1 MNRKLY
7 ILIFGLLISTISF
20 AQEDKEDKY
29 KNADKSTPD
38 FLLEKDS
45 IFVSKKKKKKRKK
58 KTFNKLK
65 TKRGYT
71 KRGSGRGLT
80 IEQFFYLK
88 KFKEPSDFITPIFI
102 YDITKLKVI
111 KLKKYDINKYP
122 PKQFKIM
129 HGPYV
134 RKKGSVVL
142 EEGYFWIGTKHDNW
156 FKYKGE
162 SEIVLERNEY
172 HKGFPA
178 KYEIKYYDPANKTEV
193 KEINP
198 IDGWNNNSGSYKF
211 YFKSGR
217 VQISGKLEKGLK
229 VGNWYE
235 YYTNGRKKKQ
245 STYVWDD
252 KQKLEIETIVN
263 EWNPDKKLK
272 KKYLER
278 DRKIAE
284 EKAKNRPKMKF

>member
-45 IFVSKKKKKKRKK
+45 IFVSKKKKKKKKK

-122 PKQFKIM
+122 P
-129 HGPYV
+129 
-134 RKKGSVVL
+134 
-142 EEGYFWIGTKHDNW
+142 
-156 FKYKGE
+156 
-162 SEIVLERNEY
+162 
-172 HKGFPA
+172 
-178 KYEIKYYDPANKTEV
+178 
-193 KEINP
+193 
-198 IDGWNNNSGSYKF
+198 
-211 YFKSGR
+211 
-217 VQISGKLEKGLK
+217 
-229 VGNWYE
+229 
-235 YYTNGRKKKQ
+235 
-245 STYVWDD
+245 
-252 KQKLEIETIVN
+252 
-263 EWNPDKKLK
+263 
-272 KKYLER
+272 
-278 DRKIAE
+278 
-284 EKAKNRPKMKF
+284 